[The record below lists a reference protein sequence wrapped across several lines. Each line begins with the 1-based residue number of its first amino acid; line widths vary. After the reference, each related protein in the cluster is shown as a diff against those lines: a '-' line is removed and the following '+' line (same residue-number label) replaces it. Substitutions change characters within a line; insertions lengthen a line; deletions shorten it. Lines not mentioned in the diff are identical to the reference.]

1 MGSRQVLTGLAFLPL
16 PSFLLLQILSL
27 KEELQINAHNQDD
40 PAATISTPRQVC
52 SVFCCESML
61 FISCFDELLCYFTI
75 DIDIDTIDC
84 LEASVEHS
92 LAVLVGNLNDEIFEE

>member
-1 MGSRQVLTGLAFLPL
+1 
-16 PSFLLLQILSL
+16 
-27 KEELQINAHNQDD
+27 
-40 PAATISTPRQVC
+40 
-52 SVFCCESML
+52 ML
-61 FISCFDELLCYFTI
+61 FISCFDELLCYFTIDI